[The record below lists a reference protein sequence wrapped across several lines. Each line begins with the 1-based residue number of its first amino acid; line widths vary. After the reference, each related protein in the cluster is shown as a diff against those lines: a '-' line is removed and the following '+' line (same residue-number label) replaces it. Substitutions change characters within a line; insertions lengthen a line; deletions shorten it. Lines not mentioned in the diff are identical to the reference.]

1 MDAWTEDNL
10 QKLDLIHLNHLI
22 SCMIKNTAKNSPLS
36 KKEQKQK
43 AKQILTDPHTRE
55 MLRHIHCGGL
65 KYRIILLIFKCRL
78 SFAAVWVGKLAN
90 YLNARAVS

>member
-1 MDAWTEDNL
+1 MN
-10 QKLDLIHLNHLI
+10 
-22 SCMIKNTAKNSPLS
+22 KNTAENSPLS

-43 AKQILTDPHTRE
+43 AKQHFDGSAYPRNASGIFTA
-55 MLRHIHCGGL
+55 GGL